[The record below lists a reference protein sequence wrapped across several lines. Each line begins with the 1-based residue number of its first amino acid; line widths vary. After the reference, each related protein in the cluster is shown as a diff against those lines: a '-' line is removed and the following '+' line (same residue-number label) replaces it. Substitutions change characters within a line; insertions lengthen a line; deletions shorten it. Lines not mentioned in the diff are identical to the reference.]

1 MTVRTGP
8 PLPLDAAPGPQ
19 PADML
24 REARRM
30 VRDPLGYLGDV
41 VARYGPVVAFPMPRR
56 PVLLVNS
63 PEGARRV
70 LVDNARGYGKRTVQY
85 DTLSL
90 VTGQGLLVSD
100 PPVWMAHRRMVQPA
114 FHRDGLTAVGRHTV
128 LATRRAVARWGDLSD
143 GAVVDV
149 DDAMMRTSLEVVGS
163 ALFSTDLTGDTA
175 GRIVDAVLTALDR
188 VVVRARSPWLPP
200 PAVPTPG
207 NLRLRR
213 ALRTID
219 DEVAAMIASR
229 PVGSPG
235 DDVLGIL
242 LRARD
247 SGSDLDDTAV
257 RDEVVTLLVA
267 GHETVASSLT
277 WTLHLL
283 AHHPP
288 VQERLADEVA
298 ALCDDPGTADLPR
311 LPWTRAVVDEAL
323 RLYPPAWVVTR
334 RALAEDVLHGY
345 TVPAGSVVLVSP
357 YRVQRDP
364 AVWPDPERFDPTRFL
379 GTTPAR
385 GTYLP
390 FGAGP
395 RLCIGRDFALVES
408 ALVLAVIAR
417 RFAVEPA
424 PGPPPRVDALVT
436 LRPRGG
442 LPLRL
447 RQRVGWPGR
456 PVGPGPSIGG

>member
-1 MTVRTGP
+1 M
-8 PLPLDAAPGPQ
+8 PLEAAPGPE
-19 PADML
+19 PVDML

-41 VARYGPVVAFPMPRR
+41 VTRYGPVVSFPMPRT
-56 PVLLVNS
+56 PVLLVNA
-63 PEGARRV
+63 PGAARRV

-85 DTLSL
+85 DTLAL

-114 FHRDGLTAVGRHTV
+114 FHRDGLSAVGRHTV
-128 LATRRAVARWGDLSD
+128 LAARRAAFRWADVPD
-143 GAVVDV
+143 GEVVDV

-163 ALFSTDLTGDTA
+163 ALFSTDLSGDTA
-175 GRIVDAVLTALDR
+175 GRIVEAVLTALDR

-200 PAVPTPG
+200 PTVPTPG

-219 DEVAAMIASR
+219 DEVAAMVASR
-229 PVGSPG
+229 PAESPG
-235 DDVLGIL
+235 DDVLGML

-247 SGSDLDDTAV
+247 SGAGLDDAAV

-283 AHHPP
+283 AHHPDA
-288 VQERLADEVA
+288 QERLADEVG
-298 ALCDDPGTADLPR
+298 ALADDPGTDDLPR
-311 LPWTRAVVDEAL
+311 LTWTRAVVDEAL
-323 RLYPPAWVVTR
+323 RLFPPAWVVTR
-334 RALAEDVLHGY
+334 RALVADELCGFA
-345 TVPAGSVVLVSP
+345 VPAGSLVLVSP
-357 YRVQRDP
+357 YTVQRDP

-379 GTTPAR
+379 ETTPAR

-408 ALVLAVIAR
+408 VLVLAVLAR

-447 RQRVGWPGR
+447 RRRPGAGDR
-456 PVGPGPSIGG
+456 APAHRGGS

>member
-1 MTVRTGP
+1 MTATRP
-8 PLPLDAAPGPQ
+8 AQPLAAVPGPQ

-30 VRDPLGYLGDV
+30 IRDPLGYLGDV
-41 VARYGPVVAFPMPRR
+41 VTRYGPVVSFPMPRT

-63 PEGARRV
+63 PAAARRV
-70 LVDNARGYGKRTVQY
+70 LVDNHRAYGKRTIQY
-85 DTLSL
+85 DTLAL

-100 PPVWMAHRRMVQPA
+100 PPEWMSHRRMVQPA
-114 FHRDGLTAVGRHTV
+114 FHRDSLGGVGRHTV
-128 LATRRAVARWGDLSD
+128 DAARRALATWD
-143 GAVVDV
+143 GLPAGSVVDV
-149 DDAMMRTSLEVVGS
+149 DAAMMRASLEVVGS
-163 ALFSTDLTGDTA
+163 ALFSTDLSGDAT
-175 GRIVDAVLTALDR
+175 RIVDAVLAALDR

-200 PAVPTPG
+200 PSVPTPG

-219 DEVAAMIASR
+219 EAVAAMVAARSAAD
-229 PVGSPG
+229 PG
-235 DDVLGIL
+235 DDVLGML

-247 SGSDLDDTAV
+247 EAGLDDTAV

-277 WTLHLL
+277 WTLDLL
-283 AHHPP
+283 ARHPDA
-288 VQERLADEVA
+288 QERLAAEVT
-298 ALCDDPGTADLPR
+298 ALPADPDAADLPR

-334 RALAEDVLHGY
+334 RALQDDEVCGY

-357 YRVQRDP
+357 YTVHRDR
-364 AVWPDPERFDPTRFL
+364 AVWPDPERFDPHRFL
-379 GTTPAR
+379 GGAPAR

-395 RLCIGRDFALVES
+395 RLCIGREFALVES
-408 ALVLAVIAR
+408 VLVLGTLAR
-417 RFAVEPA
+417 RYTVEPV
-424 PGPPPRVDALVT
+424 PGPPARVDALVT
-436 LRPRGG
+436 LRPHGG

-447 RQRVGWPGR
+447 NRRV
-456 PVGPGPSIGG
+456 

>member
-1 MTVRTGP
+1 VTVRAGP

-30 VRDPLGYLGDV
+30 VRDPLGYLGEV
-41 VARYGPVVAFPMPRR
+41 VARYGPVVAFPMPRT

-100 PPVWMAHRRMVQPA
+100 PPVWMSHRRMVQPA
-114 FHRDGLTAVGRHTV
+114 FHRDGLAAVGRHTV
-128 LATRRAVARWGDLSD
+128 LATRLAVARWGDLPD

-149 DDAMMRTSLEVVGS
+149 DDAMMRISLEVVGS

-175 GRIVDAVLTALDR
+175 ERIVDAVLAALDR

-219 DEVAAMIASR
+219 AEVAAMVESR
-229 PVGSPG
+229 PAGSPG

-247 SGSDLDDTAV
+247 SGSGLDDTAV

-283 AHHPP
+283 AHHPQ
-288 VQERLADEVA
+288 VQQRLADEVA
-298 ALCDDPGTADLPR
+298 ALSDDPDTADLPR

-334 RALAEDVLHGY
+334 RALADDVLAGY

-357 YRVQRDP
+357 YTVQRDP
-364 AVWPDPERFDPTRFL
+364 VVWLDPERFDPTRFL
-379 GTTPAR
+379 GATPVR

-417 RFAVEPA
+417 RFAVEPG

-447 RQRVGWPGR
+447 RRRVGRPGW
-456 PVGPGPSIGG
+456 PVGAGS

>member
-1 MTVRTGP
+1 
-8 PLPLDAAPGPQ
+8 
-19 PADML
+19 
-24 REARRM
+24 
-30 VRDPLGYLGDV
+30 
-41 VARYGPVVAFPMPRR
+41 
-56 PVLLVNS
+56 
-63 PEGARRV
+63 
-70 LVDNARGYGKRTVQY
+70 
-85 DTLSL
+85 
-90 VTGQGLLVSD
+90 
-100 PPVWMAHRRMVQPA
+100 
-114 FHRDGLTAVGRHTV
+114 
-128 LATRRAVARWGDLSD
+128 
-143 GAVVDV
+143 
-149 DDAMMRTSLEVVGS
+149 MMRISLEVVGS

-175 GRIVDAVLTALDR
+175 RRIVDAVLTALDR
-188 VVVRARSPWLPP
+188 VVVRARSPWIPP

-219 DEVAAMIASR
+219 AEVAAMVASR
-229 PVGSPG
+229 PVASPG

-247 SGSDLDDTAV
+247 SGSGLDDTAV

-283 AHHPP
+283 AHHPQ

-298 ALCDDPGTADLPR
+298 ALGDDPGTADLPR

-334 RALAEDVLHGY
+334 RALADDVLSGY
-345 TVPAGSVVLVSP
+345 PVPAGSVVLVSP
-357 YRVQRDP
+357 YTVQRDP

-408 ALVLAVIAR
+408 VLVLAVIAR
-417 RFAVEPA
+417 RFLVEPA

-447 RQRVGWPGR
+447 RRHVGSPG
-456 PVGPGPSIGG
+456 

>member
-1 MTVRTGP
+1 VTVRAGP

-41 VARYGPVVAFPMPRR
+41 VARYGPVVAFPMPRT

-100 PPVWMAHRRMVQPA
+100 PPVWLAHRRMVQPA
-114 FHRDGLTAVGRHTV
+114 FHRDGLASVGRHTV
-128 LATRRAVARWGDLSD
+128 LAARRAVARWSDLPG

-175 GRIVDAVLTALDR
+175 GRIVDAVLAALDR

-219 DEVAAMIASR
+219 AEVAAMVASR
-229 PVGSPG
+229 STDSPG

-247 SGSDLDDTAV
+247 SGSGPDDTAL

-283 AHHPP
+283 AHHPQ

-298 ALCDDPGTADLPR
+298 ALDDDPSTADLPR

-334 RALAEDVLHGY
+334 RALVEDVLSGY

-357 YRVQRDP
+357 YTVQRDP

-417 RFAVEPA
+417 RFAVRPA

-447 RQRVGWPGR
+447 RHRVGR
-456 PVGPGPSIGG
+456 LS